1 MGWTQQ
7 DEPDNAQS
15 DGQGG
20 YGPCVAPEEII
31 RRYERMK
38 AADPDRPVW
47 LNLGQ
52 GVAWDEDRPY
62 VGRGSDCARR
72 WEHYPEYMKG
82 ADIVSFDI
90 YPVTSPYEHIQ
101 GDLTRVA
108 LGLDRLREWGGPG
121 KIVWNVVET
130 THINSQ
136 VRPTPA
142 QVRAEVWLSI
152 VHGSMGIVYF
162 AHEWVPRFREPA
174 LLDYPE
180 IREAVRAV
188 NGEIADL
195 APVLN
200 GETLA
205 YGNEIPGSGGERAP
219 VPGADRADVKVTAAR
234 MRSAGVQQDAVPPL
248 MVEAADPSV
257 RVDAMIKH
265 HEGWIYIFAV
275 MPGDKSTPVSFRP
288 DPALW
293 NEGAEPADRPVVEV
307 LGEGRTLTVQDGVF
321 RDDFAGYGVHLY
333 RMPARTV
340 AGDPTWRLHLPWGLR

>member
-1 MGWTQQ
+1 MGWTQA

-31 RRYERMK
+31 QRYERMK

-72 WEHYPEYMKG
+72 WDHYPEYMKG

-108 LGLDRLREWGGPG
+108 LGLDRLRAWGGPD

-136 VRPTPA
+136 VMPSPA

-180 IREAVRAV
+180 IREAVRTV

-205 YGNEIPGSGGERAP
+205 FGNEIPGSGGERAP
-219 VPGADRADVKVTAAR
+219 VPGADGTLVTVAGARARGAA
-234 MRSAGVQQDAVPPL
+234 VQQDAAPPL
-248 MVEAADPSV
+248 VVEPADPSV
-257 RVDAMIKH
+257 RVDAMVKR
-265 HEGWIYIFAV
+265 HEDWLYLFV
-275 MPGDKSTPVSFRP
+275 VVPGEEPTQVDFRP
-288 DPALW
+288 NPALLG
-293 NEGAEPADRPVVEV
+293 EIAEPAGTSEVEV
-307 LGEGRTLTVQDGVF
+307 LGESRTLTVQDGVF
-321 RDDFAGYGVHLY
+321 RDAFVGYGVHLY
-333 RMPARTV
+333 RMKAK
-340 AGDPTWRLHLPWGLR
+340 AGAGASPRRLHLPWSLR